1 MTFFSPDDIDKC
13 NLRDSTKSPNMDVE
27 ITTSGKLFPL
37 TFHHIDSKNN
47 KLISWFSVE
56 EPTPE
61 GIVNITLSDPCS
73 KTLVDHMMRIM
84 AKMMDDGL
92 GRTFVLLQAR
102 RALSKLTSKNLS
114 KDDIPIHPK
123 DTTNCPK
130 C

>member
-1 MTFFSPDDIDKC
+1 MTFFSPDDIDKW

-92 GRTFVLLQAR
+92 GKDFRIT
-102 RALSKLTSKNLS
+102 TSKEGF
-114 KDDIPIHPK
+114 KQIDK
-123 DTTNCPK
+123 
-130 C
+130 